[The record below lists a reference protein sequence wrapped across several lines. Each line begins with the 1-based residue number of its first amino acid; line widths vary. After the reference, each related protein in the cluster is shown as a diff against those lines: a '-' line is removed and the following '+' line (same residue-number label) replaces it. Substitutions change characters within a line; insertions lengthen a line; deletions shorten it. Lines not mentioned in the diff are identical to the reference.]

1 MGCTDSLYASK
12 YREAMQNKINPQDLN
27 YINVPLSIIE
37 QRWYKSEAAVRAFIF
52 MACQA
57 RISGGKIKTV
67 KARAFKL
74 SEGELICTRTYL
86 SEALKIT
93 DVTAKGQIDRLK
105 RGKAISVK
113 QEILSKDQ
121 DIKTNRLSRIKV
133 NGVPV
138 PNEPYIKMYY
148 PQAAE
153 VMWETPV
160 LAQLYIYMMV
170 KAAHKPCYI
179 YGSRGKAVLL
189 QPGDVV
195 IKRSDVLE
203 ALRCKEW
210 LYKATLKK
218 LEDAGAISKKD
229 KIGNS
234 GLLLHL
240 TYYPVHKD
248 NKVQK
253 PNQEEV
259 KPTAPVVAAAPAG
272 NVSVPI
278 SPVTPQT
285 PSAAPAIQ
293 AQVLQTPVT
302 DAIKYLYIDLK
313 HNKDID
319 RLNQIIR
326 HIAGVIPADYPID
339 HLRDAMDY
347 YYAEHGSKYI
357 DEQALEQSITRYC
370 TIIRRDQAAASA
382 RAAEIKALQ
391 QQLADLDKVP
401 TNCNDNWQDLID
413 AYKVYQSEGNLN
425 RYDRSLI
432 MSLSHVVHRA
442 NALDAGAGGRY
453 VSISTAGLVSCP
465 NIYVEDFFRQ
475 IPSVDKLVEICNAEQ
490 ARQQQQLLQQRN
502 NLEAKL
508 TILQDS

>member
-259 KPTAPVVAAAPAG
+259 KPSAPVPVVAAAPAG
-272 NVSVPI
+272 NVSV
-278 SPVTPQT
+278 
-285 PSAAPAIQ
+285 SAAPVATQTIPAEPVIHAQ
-293 AQVLQTPVT
+293 AAPQTTSQDISKIFQTPVT

-319 RLNQIIR
+319 RLNQIIQYVNSTLPD
-326 HIAGVIPADYPID
+326 GYPID
-339 HLRDAMDY
+339 RLRDAMDY
-347 YYAEHGSKYI
+347 YYKDYGSKYI
-357 DEQALEQSITRYC
+357 DEHILEQYIAKYYTKIKRN
-370 TIIRRDQAAASA
+370 QAASRQAQEPSNPVLPESHLIPGEGA
-382 RAAEIKALQ
+382 DKWAALLSEYGGPN
-391 QQLADLDKVP
+391 ADLLQMAKFLGMEDGLFSIWYSNFTDFETATKILSSDNNFVALLRKYSSAP
-401 TNCNDNWQDLID
+401 TQG
-413 AYKVYQSEGNLN
+413 KK
-425 RYDRSLI
+425 I
-432 MSLSHVVHRA
+432 M
-442 NALDAGAGGRY
+442 
-453 VSISTAGLVSCP
+453 ISRP
-465 NIYVEDFFRQ
+465 R
-475 IPSVDKLVEICNAEQ
+475 
-490 ARQQQQLLQQRN
+490 
-502 NLEAKL
+502 
-508 TILQDS
+508 